1 MFRRSLKMQLMLLC
15 QFRKSRYKYSEINK
29 QCSLNGY
36 SIKLITTNKVKDST
50 TQRESADPQHSS
62 KDGIV
67 WITCLVLNSVKR
79 FNVCLNPL
87 LWLAGM

>member
-1 MFRRSLKMQLMLLC
+1 MLLC

-36 SIKLITTNKVKDST
+36 SIKCTTTNKVKDST
-50 TQRESADPQHSS
+50 AQKESADPQQSP

-87 LWLAGM
+87 LWLTGM